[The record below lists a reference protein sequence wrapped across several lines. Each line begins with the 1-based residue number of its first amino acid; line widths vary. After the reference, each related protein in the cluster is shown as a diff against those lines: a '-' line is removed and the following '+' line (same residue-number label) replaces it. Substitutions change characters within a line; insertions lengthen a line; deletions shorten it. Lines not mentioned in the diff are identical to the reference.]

1 MAMAMHNCAINTT
14 TKVTPI
20 KASLRYTLR
29 LSYHFP
35 AKTPNQTVEE
45 WKQMALEKQCIAKE
59 ALNHVANSTAITQY
73 KVDDKVWLEGKN
85 LSLPYQTLQL
95 ASKRHGPFQ
104 ITKVVSPVAY
114 QLELPPS
121 WMIHSV
127 FYASLLTSYQETL
140 QHGPNYT

>member
-1 MAMAMHNCAINTT
+1 MA
-14 TKVTPI
+14 
-20 KASLRYTLR
+20 
-29 LSYHFP
+29 F
-35 AKTPNQTVEE
+35 
-45 WKQMALEKQCIAKE
+45 EKQCIAKE
-59 ALNHVANSTAITQY
+59 ALNHVANSTPIAQY
-73 KVDDKVWLEGKN
+73 KVNDKVWLEGKN

-95 ASKRHGPFQ
+95 APKHHGPFQ

-127 FYASLLTSYQETL
+127 FHTSLLTSYQETL